1 MALVFGPGKAS
12 AAQASGANGACGGQ
26 ATSVSAQPS
35 ATLGGPGAFDIAKW
49 FGEKAA
55 GALVGKGAGMAF
67 DFLSKITGLDKI
79 LPETADAKILKELEA
94 IKLQLAGIS
103 QRLEQLTELVNQLIT
118 EERQFHLDTALARL
132 CTASDSQQ
140 VLYTQQ
146 YIPMVNAGVQLGAIL
161 EGPNPQLADVK
172 DASGLSPRERVVAL
186 RKDFL
191 RFYETNALVL
201 ERGIR
206 EIHAA
211 LVPGA
216 LQTSVLAAYGQVLM
230 TKRFLNRGDS
240 ESLQGL
246 YGDLAQTEAL
256 ASWMAAEYRSASP
269 QNPEAFRNVIT
280 AYLGNTKEEQANLP
294 RLIPAGAVVD
304 LGKVNSISSAQSSSM
319 WAPST

>member
-1 MALVFGPGKAS
+1 MVDITFAY
-12 AAQASGANGACGGQ
+12 
-26 ATSVSAQPS
+26 VSRAR
-35 ATLGGPGAFDIAKW
+35 IW
-49 FGEKAA
+49 
-55 GALVGKGAGMAF
+55 
-67 DFLSKITGLDKI
+67 
-79 LPETADAKILKELEA
+79 
-94 IKLQLAGIS
+94 
-103 QRLEQLTELVNQLIT
+103 
-118 EERQFHLDTALARL
+118 FHLDTALARL
-132 CTASDSQQ
+132 CTASDGQQ
-140 VLYTQQ
+140 VLYAQQ

-230 TKRFLNRGDS
+230 TKRILNRVDS

-280 AYLGNTKEEQANLP
+280 AYLGNAKALYPIPPPQTPKPSATSSPPISATP
-294 RLIPAGAVVD
+294 RKSRRTCRA
-304 LGKVNSISSAQSSSM
+304 
-319 WAPST
+319 